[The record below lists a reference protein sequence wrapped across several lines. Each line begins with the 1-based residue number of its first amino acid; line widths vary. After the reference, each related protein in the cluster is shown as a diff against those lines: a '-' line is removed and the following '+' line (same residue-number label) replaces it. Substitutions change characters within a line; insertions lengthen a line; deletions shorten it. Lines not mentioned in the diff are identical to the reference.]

1 MIFKEFINQETLM
14 KRNRQQSMLKLGN
27 NITMW
32 IVLNIDGLI
41 VLHLDCPTF
50 NKEIGIYTSNRYFI
64 DDRPGFP
71 DVYKHLNIMPG
82 GDPKRVI
89 VSVQETDIYKTK
101 KKGLIIDAFTD
112 LEQLNAIYP
121 KAECGQNTIFQQI
134 AGYIHRCRFRLQLI
148 LTHIYKR

>member
-1 MIFKEFINQETLM
+1 M
-14 KRNRQQSMLKLGN
+14 KRNSQQREQSMLKLEN

-32 IVLNIDGLI
+32 IVQNIDGLI

-64 DDRPGFP
+64 DDRLGFP
-71 DVYKHLNIMPG
+71 NVYKHLNIMPG

-101 KKGLIIDAFTD
+101 KKD
-112 LEQLNAIYP
+112 
-121 KAECGQNTIFQQI
+121 
-134 AGYIHRCRFRLQLI
+134 
-148 LTHIYKR
+148 